1 MNKMF
6 PSSIVHF
13 HTIVIISVIE
23 IKVTIACY
31 VLESANAMEV
41 NVWHVVLICTFVA
54 LPIASLAV
62 WDNPPLLIIDG
73 ASCGSRPAL
82 DFGAVNI

>member
-13 HTIVIISVIE
+13 HTVVIISVIKIE
-23 IKVTIACY
+23 VSIACY

-41 NVWHVVLICTFVA
+41 NVQHVVLICIFVA
-54 LPIASLAV
+54 LPIASLTV
-62 WDNPPLLIIDG
+62 WDNPPLLIIEG

-82 DFGAVNI
+82 DFGAIKI

>member
-1 MNKMF
+1 MF

-13 HTIVIISVIE
+13 HTIVIISIIE
-23 IKVTIACY
+23 IEVSIACY
-31 VLESANAMEV
+31 VLESANATEV
-41 NVWHVVLICTFVA
+41 SVRHVVLICTFFA
-54 LPIASLAV
+54 LLIASLTV

-82 DFGAVNI
+82 DFGAINI